1 MFHERYRA
9 IPAPGRGSARE
20 LRAPFR
26 SIFSFPHH
34 RTRTV
39 SRISRSSARAYGRGI
54 APSSLALLR
63 ASAALGAAIVIAPTA
78 PAQSAATQ
86 STRTQISIPF
96 ERYQL
101 PNGLTVILSPDRSVP
116 TVAVDMWYHVGS
128 KNELPGRTGFAH
140 LFEHVMFT
148 GSGHVPYGLHDKLTE
163 GVGGF
168 NNGSTTNDRTNYWE
182 IVPSNYLESA
192 IWLESD
198 RMGFLLDAL
207 DTAKLNAQRD
217 IVKNERRQSY
227 DNQPYGRTSE
237 IVSAAMY
244 PKTHPYAWPVI
255 GSMTDLSAAS
265 VEDVKNFFRTYYAP
279 NNSTI
284 TIVGDFDPAQA
295 KQWVA
300 KYFGD
305 IPRNKPIVRPQV
317 PSVTMASEKR
327 LVFEDR
333 VQVPRLTLSWPTV
346 GETHADD
353 HVLDVLASVLSGSR
367 TSRLQKELVY
377 DRQWAASLGAQQ
389 RTNENGG
396 EFRIT
401 LTPRPGHSLT
411 ELELATDSIIQRL
424 QKDGPTA
431 DEVARAKAGIEL
443 GFVSGLES
451 NLQKAE
457 ILADGAVFH
466 NDPGYYRTQ
475 YAESQSVTAAD
486 VKRVANRYLTKGRV
500 VLSVVPL
507 GKKQDA
513 SKAEQSVTVTD
524 AGANR

>member
-1 MFHERYRA
+1 
-9 IPAPGRGSARE
+9 
-20 LRAPFR
+20 
-26 SIFSFPHH
+26 
-34 RTRTV
+34 
-39 SRISRSSARAYGRGI
+39 
-54 APSSLALLR
+54 
-63 ASAALGAAIVIAPTA
+63 
-78 PAQSAATQ
+78 
-86 STRTQISIPF
+86 
-96 ERYQL
+96 
-101 PNGLTVILSPDRSVP
+101 
-116 TVAVDMWYHVGS
+116 MWYHVGS
-128 KNELPGRTGFAH
+128 KNEVPGRTGFAH

-182 IVPSNYLESA
+182 IVPSNYLEDA

-207 DTAKLNAQRD
+207 DTTKLNAQRD

-237 IVSAAMY
+237 IISAAMY
-244 PKTHPYAWPVI
+244 PKDHPYSWPVI

-265 VEDVKNFFRTYYAP
+265 VNDVKNFFRLYYAP
-279 NNSTI
+279 NNSSI
-284 TIVGDFDPAQA
+284 TIAGDFDPAQA
-295 KQWVA
+295 KAWVQ

-305 IPRNKPIVRPQV
+305 LPRGKAIVRPQV
-317 PSVTMASEKR
+317 KLVAMASEKR

-333 VQVPRLTLSWPTV
+333 VQIPRLTLSWPTV
-346 GETHADD
+346 GESQNDD
-353 HVLDVLASVLSGSR
+353 HILDVLASVLSSAR

-377 DRQWAASLGAQQ
+377 DRQWAAAVGAQQ

-411 ELELATDSIIQRL
+411 ELELATDSIIERL
-424 QKDGPTA
+424 QRDGPTA
-431 DEVARAKAGIEL
+431 EEVARAKAGIEL

-457 ILADGAVFH
+457 TLSDGFVFH
-466 NDPGYYRTQ
+466 GDPGYYRKA
-475 YAESQSVTAAD
+475 YDEAESVTPAE
-486 VKRVANRYLTKGRV
+486 VKRVANQYLRKGRV
-500 VLSVVPL
+500 VLSVVPQ
-507 GKKQDA
+507 GHKQDA
-513 SKAEQSVTVTD
+513 SKAEQSVTVSD
-524 AGANR
+524 GANQ

>member
-1 MFHERYRA
+1 
-9 IPAPGRGSARE
+9 
-20 LRAPFR
+20 
-26 SIFSFPHH
+26 
-34 RTRTV
+34 V
-39 SRISRSSARAYGRGI
+39 SRTTRSSTRAYG
-54 APSSLALLR
+54 L
-63 ASAALGAAIVIAPTA
+63 SAAAAIVAAVIAVPGA
-78 PAQSAATQ
+78 PAQTPAGRAS
-86 STRTQISIPF
+86 RTEISIPY
-96 ERYQL
+96 EHYQL
-101 PNGLTVILSPDRSVP
+101 ANGLNVILSPDHSVP

-128 KNELPGRTGFAH
+128 KNEVPGRTGFAH

-182 IVPSNYLESA
+182 IVPSNYLEDA

-207 DTAKLNAQRD
+207 DTTKLNAQRD
-217 IVKNERRQSY
+217 VVKNERRQSY

-237 IVSAAMY
+237 IISATMY
-244 PKTHPYAWPVI
+244 PKDHPYSWPVI

-265 VEDVKNFFRTYYAP
+265 VNDVKNFFRLYYAP
-279 NNSTI
+279 NNSSI
-284 TIVGDFDPAQA
+284 TIAGDFDSAQA
-295 KQWVA
+295 KAWIQ

-305 IPRNKPIVRPQV
+305 LPRGKAIVRPQV
-317 PSVTMASEKR
+317 KLVAMALEKR

-333 VQVPRLTLSWPTV
+333 VQIPRLTLSWPTV
-346 GETHADD
+346 GESQNDD
-353 HVLDVLASVLSGSR
+353 HILDVLASVLSSSR

-377 DRQWAASLGAQQ
+377 DRQWAAAAGAQQ

-411 ELELATDSIIQRL
+411 ELELATDSIIERL
-424 QKDGPTA
+424 QRDGPTA
-431 DEVARAKAGIEL
+431 EEVARAKAGIEL

-457 ILADGAVFH
+457 ILSDGFVFH
-466 NDPGYYRTQ
+466 GNPGYYRQ
-475 YAESQSVTAAD
+475 SYNEAESVTPAEVERAA
-486 VKRVANRYLTKGRV
+486 KKYLTKGRV
-500 VLSVVPL
+500 VLSVVPQ
-507 GKKQDA
+507 GHKQDA
-513 SKAEQSVTVTD
+513 SKAEQSVTVSD
-524 AGANR
+524 GANR